1 MRHSTEN
8 RKSHAFPLLRLTA
21 PQFKMPIPVIGVL
34 LLFPYT
40 ETALADCTPASPA
53 SGDTVVCNGNP
64 SGFSTSG
71 LGSLNVV
78 IEQNTNL
85 NGPFTASSMG
95 ALTVDHSGNAQS
107 VAINDATSLVFDN
120 RGTINGGLTV
130 SGNGTYV
137 VHNYANSHINSA
149 FSFTGNSTNIITNDG
164 TLNNGV
170 TINGD
175 GATNI
180 TNTTGAFFNNG
191 IFVNGASQTFVEN
204 YGTIQSTI
212 ALGSGNDTIINY
224 DPGQINGSVSQ
235 GAGDDLF
242 DMRGGRVSATVNQ
255 DDGNDRFLLSGGEVT
270 GSLMA
275 GNGAD
280 YMLWT
285 GGLIGG
291 IDMGADND
299 VAVFQGLTDT
309 QLKSIQINGGL
320 GTDRLTWQNTKGS
333 NPQRL
338 INWELIE
345 LQNASELTMNSNL
358 TLGDSGTATG
368 TLTIDSSSYLRA
380 GSGSWTIS
388 PAVGGSLTQ
397 VVNAGVIDLTN
408 GSNSTSDSLTI
419 VGNYQGNSGQ
429 LWLNTVLASDN
440 APSDKLVIS
449 NGTTTGSTG
458 IVVTN
463 VGGTGAQTQQN
474 GILVVEAIN
483 GATTGEGTFNLAR
496 RASAGIYEYQLVQGG
511 VTAGT
516 ENNWYL
522 RNNFDGIDAT
532 NPDLPIWLLPG
543 PDDGDDDDDGN
554 GNTGGGS
561 GGGSGG
567 GTGGGSG
574 GGTGGGSGG
583 GTGGGSGGGDDGGSI
598 TLVRPEVPILGATPT
613 VVRGLLRVA
622 LGTFHER
629 HGEQSWFGDEANKHV
644 IWGRMFGDQYRQNLS
659 TFADQRYKGNQ
670 WGMQFGVPVYRAEH
684 DDGQLDTLG
693 LMAGYAR
700 GWGNMRA
707 RNIYGNNIEIG
718 NIDVDAYSLG
728 AYWTHTW
735 ENEAYIDAIVMHSWL
750 SIDTESVADYS
761 SSFHGKEWTAS
772 LEAGKKFAISEKW
785 VIEPQAQIYWQ
796 YQNFDEANDPGGTIR
811 YDNNDSWTGRVGARL
826 QGNYTINER
835 PFNPFVLANVWHQ
848 FKASD
853 TIYFNNDRLRPSWE
867 ETSLELG
874 AGFTTKVADN
884 TSLYA
889 NASYEF
895 NLGGERFRLLSG
907 RIGARVSW

>member
-496 RASAGIYEYQLVQGG
+496 RASAGIYEY
-511 VTAGT
+511 
-516 ENNWYL
+516 WC
-522 RNNFDGIDAT
+522 
-532 NPDLPIWLLPG
+532 
-543 PDDGDDDDDGN
+543 
-554 GNTGGGS
+554 
-561 GGGSGG
+561 
-567 GTGGGSG
+567 
-574 GGTGGGSGG
+574 
-583 GTGGGSGGGDDGGSI
+583 
-598 TLVRPEVPILGATPT
+598 
-613 VVRGLLRVA
+613 
-622 LGTFHER
+622 
-629 HGEQSWFGDEANKHV
+629 
-644 IWGRMFGDQYRQNLS
+644 
-659 TFADQRYKGNQ
+659 
-670 WGMQFGVPVYRAEH
+670 
-684 DDGQLDTLG
+684 
-693 LMAGYAR
+693 
-700 GWGNMRA
+700 
-707 RNIYGNNIEIG
+707 
-718 NIDVDAYSLG
+718 
-728 AYWTHTW
+728 
-735 ENEAYIDAIVMHSWL
+735 
-750 SIDTESVADYS
+750 
-761 SSFHGKEWTAS
+761 
-772 LEAGKKFAISEKW
+772 
-785 VIEPQAQIYWQ
+785 
-796 YQNFDEANDPGGTIR
+796 
-811 YDNNDSWTGRVGARL
+811 
-826 QGNYTINER
+826 
-835 PFNPFVLANVWHQ
+835 
-848 FKASD
+848 KA
-853 TIYFNNDRLRPSWE
+853 
-867 ETSLELG
+867 
-874 AGFTTKVADN
+874 V
-884 TSLYA
+884 
-889 NASYEF
+889 
-895 NLGGERFRLLSG
+895 
-907 RIGARVSW
+907 

>member
-1 MRHSTEN
+1 MGSSIDN
-8 RKSHAFPLLRLTA
+8 RTKRITPSPGSSAFR
-21 PQFKMPIPVIGVL
+21 FKMPIPVIAFL

-40 ETALADCTPASPA
+40 ETALADCTPAAPA

-64 SGFSTSG
+64 NGYSTSG
-71 LGSLNVV
+71 LGNLNVV

-95 ALTVDHSGNAQS
+95 ALTVDHSGNMQS
-107 VAINDATSLVFDN
+107 AVVTDVSSLVFDN
-120 RGTINGGLTV
+120 HATINGGLTV

-175 GATNI
+175 GASNI
-180 TNTTGAFFNNG
+180 LNTTGASFNNG
-191 IFVNGASQTFVEN
+191 FFVNGASQTYVQN

-235 GAGDDLF
+235 GAGDDLL

-275 GNGAD
+275 GTGAD

-285 GGLIGG
+285 GGLIGR
-291 IDMGADND
+291 IDMGSEND
-299 VAVFQGLTDT
+299 VAVFRGLTDT
-309 QLKSIQINGGL
+309 QLKSIQIDGGL
-320 GTDRLTWQNTKGS
+320 GSDRLTWQNTRGS

-338 INWELIE
+338 VNWELIE
-345 LQNASELTMNSNL
+345 LQNASELTMNNNL
-358 TLGDSGTATG
+358 TLGDSSTSTG
-368 TLTIDSSSYLRA
+368 ALAIDSTSYLRA
-380 GSGSWTIS
+380 GSGTWTIS

-408 GSNSTSDSLTI
+408 GSGSTSDSLTI
-419 VGNYQGNSGQ
+419 VGSYQGNSGQ

-440 APSDKLVIS
+440 APSDKLVIL
-449 NGTTTGSTG
+449 GGAATGSTG

-463 VGGTGAQTQQN
+463 VGGTGAQTKQN

-483 GATTGEGTFNLAR
+483 GGTTGDNTFYLAK
-496 RASAGIYEYQLVQGG
+496 RASAGIYEYQLVHGG
-511 VTAGT
+511 VTDGT
-516 ENNWYL
+516 SNNWYL
-522 RNNFDGIDAT
+522 RNNFEGIDAT
-532 NPDLPIWLLPG
+532 NPDLPDWLLPSPG
-543 PDDGDDDDDGN
+543 DGDED
-554 GNTGGGS
+554 GNTGGGSS

-567 GTGGGSG
+567 GTGGGPG
-574 GGTGGGSGG
+574 GGT
-583 GTGGGSGGGDDGGSI
+583 GGDDGGSV

-659 TFADQRYKGNQ
+659 TFADQRFKGNQ

-684 DDGQLDTLG
+684 DDGQFDTLG

-700 GWGNMRA
+700 GWGDMRA

-728 AYWTHTW
+728 AYWIHTW
-735 ENEAYIDAIVMHSWL
+735 EDEAYIDAIVMHSWL
-750 SIDTESVADYS
+750 SIDTESVANYS

-796 YQNFDEANDPGGTIR
+796 YQNFDKATDPGGTIR

-826 QGNYTINER
+826 QGNYTFNER

-853 TIYFNNDRLRPSWE
+853 TIYFNNDKLRPSWE

-907 RIGARVSW
+907 RMGARVSW